1 MRTCNRLLAVTL
13 MFITSFPD
21 LKAETFKV
29 TGYVGEEVIL
39 KCQFVPGS
47 KNFTITQLQWEFES
61 TTILV
66 FNPEQGMNIKDSP
79 LKERIN
85 LTEQSLKIRDVEMTD
100 SGNYTC
106 SVAAFPSGSHEETIK
121 LVVVT
126 GDPVSEPTN
135 QAPMPAGQLCA
146 IIISAVLLLG
156 ILTAAAYLTYV
167 RRHKAARRL
176 EVHIDTSNRVASVN
190 RPSYIYKDPVSTE
203 EMVYADVRPKRTRNS
218 GSSLIKIP
226 RAAAKTEEVTYAEVR
241 VYHQRPNLETVFS
254 V

>member
-1 MRTCNRLLAVTL
+1 LKCKLIQITL
-13 MFITSFPD
+13 YSSLQHVNFFFLTD

-126 GDPVSEPTN
+126 EPTN

-156 ILTAAAYLTYV
+156 ILTAACFYWYSCCGGVTLFSYL
-167 RRHKAARRL
+167 HL
-176 EVHIDTSNRVASVN
+176 
-190 RPSYIYKDPVSTE
+190 
-203 EMVYADVRPKRTRNS
+203 
-218 GSSLIKIP
+218 
-226 RAAAKTEEVTYAEVR
+226 
-241 VYHQRPNLETVFS
+241 
-254 V
+254 